1 VATDML
7 ARIRSEL
14 EQRMTVLRPLLDE
27 YERLIAAADTLA
39 NMDAD
44 APAPAGDAPAKR
56 ALPAQRNARRTPV
69 ERRGRGRRGS
79 AAGALERAA
88 SGAKSGA
95 ATAATSDGPVGP
107 SAPSAGTAGT
117 ATAATSDGPTPTAA
131 PVTPASSRSTL
142 VSGARWRSAPEP
154 GAPTT
159 RRHAAARRDT
169 ADTIKPLTS
178 SSPSA
183 PVEMP
188 EPLETPEPLEPEPP
202 VEEELD
208 ERPRKAVSQAT
219 AQQAILAA
227 LEHGSH
233 TATELVM
240 VTAMSSSDIRNN
252 LSRLARRGGVMKV
265 KRAGDGK
272 SAYALA
278 SARVRLR
285 GR

>member
-14 EQRMTVLRPLLDE
+14 AQRMTALQPLLDE
-27 YERLIAAADTLA
+27 YERLLAAADTLA
-39 NMDAD
+39 TMDAD
-44 APAPAGDAPAKR
+44 APAPPSDPPAKR
-56 ALPAQRNARRTPV
+56 ALPAQRTARKAPV
-69 ERRGRGRRGS
+69 GRRGRGRRGS

-88 SGAKSGA
+88 SGADPGA
-95 ATAATSDGPVGP
+95 ASEAPSTAPVAP
-107 SAPSAGTAGT
+107 STAPVTTAPSAG
-117 ATAATSDGPTPTAA
+117 PTAA

-142 VSGARWRSAPEP
+142 VSGARWRSAPEH

-159 RRHAAARRDT
+159 RRHSASRRGTAAR
-169 ADTIKPLTS
+169 IEPL
-178 SSPSA
+178 SPPSPTA
-183 PVEMP
+183 PVE
-188 EPLETPEPLEPEPP
+188 TPAPVEPEPP

-208 ERPRKAVSQAT
+208 ERPRKPVSQAA

-252 LSRLARRGGVMKV
+252 LSRLARRGGVAKV

-278 SARVRLR
+278 SARSR
-285 GR
+285 G